1 MIGINKFTESDG
13 VEIMSSKADV
23 SFVQKMLTAFKKIN
37 SEITIDTLEHDFSP
51 RFVKYVIEGV
61 LGFTGTEYAFERG
74 RTDITLLDENN
85 NRTVVIETKRPR
97 EDLNEEKWR
106 NQAGKYADAS
116 TRFVGLTNGYRLI
129 MWEVRDGER
138 VPKVDIDFKRLIDS
152 KKTKE
157 EKLSTRETEQILF
170 LDNITKEQI
179 WSESKYLK
187 FDEYYAKIDVVEDN
201 GFDKLIENL
210 NYISNDLLKQYTYSA
225 YDEYYAGYAQYKQA
239 KDEIEEIKKQANG
252 NQRETAD
259 IARYELKTEG
269 RYKKYAPFIGF
280 YIWKAISNREDDKEE
295 ENKQV
300 FCKES
305 IYVLLNRLLF
315 IRICEDKGLLSKKI
329 SNGGIERLREQLYEP
344 SMPDNA
350 VFKQI
355 VFFSYN
361 AANNLY
367 YHFYEKDNPLD
378 WYESGDGEL
387 DRVLNRVLWILNQF
401 NFSKVDR
408 DILGKLYEKY
418 LPKEERKSLGEFYTP
433 DEVIDYILD
442 AVGYVPGKAIEEKDL
457 IDPACGSGGF
467 LVRATRRLIA
477 RHVVKFGKASPKE
490 ALDNRKWQDLLGKL
504 TPKECEEIVNS
515 VALHIHGF
523 DINPFAVNI
532 TEMNLLFQIIDL
544 FFKAAKGN
552 KAFRVP
558 RFKVY
563 ETDSLEVQNRQLNIT
578 QFYGATGKNLA
589 KDKETTDELKK
600 KRYDFVVGNPP
611 YVKVQKLPSIQK
623 EMLEKSFRTAK
634 GLYDLYTIF
643 VEFGIDELNN
653 TGRLGFIISDKFIQR
668 GYGEPLREIIAKETT
683 IEEIIDFGDS
693 PVFDGVTNYP
703 LILTVHK
710 PHDPT
715 AISKVVKVKKES
727 PSLLDSILAT
737 KKDLDNS
744 FMTTKFVSH
753 SEFVK
758 NWSFAGERMT
768 KLFTNFV
775 GIKTLGDLCNSIQ
788 VGIQTG
794 NDDLLLFPQDFVQRE
809 IDSKYLKPY
818 VKGREVRRYLQP
830 EPKLL
835 VLYPYILDGGKQR
848 LISESELR
856 LNPKLYNYL
865 ISHKNELIKRWGVKN
880 YYDLPTAR
888 TIEWFE
894 ERKIITP
901 DVSDRPNF
909 TIMDGGVYFSK
920 GSCYGLLL
928 KDKKLYELVVGILNS
943 KLLFAV
949 IKDRSPL
956 FSGGYYRFTTD
967 FLEPLPI
974 KIPISEYER
983 SIAAKIVTNVKEV
996 LKLKK
1001 KDRSSDTLKFEKEID
1016 NLVFDLYG
1024 VHDEGRKA
1032 VEDYTS

>member
-1 MIGINKFTESDG
+1 MPPKPNIG
-13 VEIMSSKADV
+13 
-23 SFVQKMLTAFKKIN
+23 FVQKILTAFKKIN
-37 SEITIDTLEHDFSP
+37 DEIDESTLEHNFSP
-51 RFVKYVIEGV
+51 KLGKYVIEAA
-61 LGFTGTEYAFERG
+61 LGYSGNDFVYERE
-74 RTDITLLDENN
+74 RTDVTLYDENKS
-85 NRTVVIETKRPR
+85 RAVVIETKRPR
-97 EDLNEEKWR
+97 EDLNGEKWR
-106 NQAGKYADAS
+106 TQAGRYADAS
-116 TRFVGLTNGYRLI
+116 TRFVGLTNGYRFLL
-129 MWEVRDGER
+129 WEVKDGER
-138 VPKVDIDFKRLIDS
+138 TLRVDIDFKNMISS

-157 EKLSTRETEQILF
+157 DKLSTKETEQILY
-170 LDNITKEQI
+170 LENITKEQI

-187 FDEYYAKIDVVEDN
+187 FDEYYAKIDVAQDE
-201 GFDKLIENL
+201 GFDKLIEDL

-225 YDEYYAGYAQYKQA
+225 FDEYYAGYAQYKQA
-239 KDEIEEIKKQANG
+239 KDEIDEIKKQVNG
-252 NQRETAD
+252 SKRESAD

-269 RYKKYAPFIGF
+269 RYKKYAPFIGY
-280 YIWKAISNREDDKEE
+280 YIWKAISNRQEDREE

-305 IYVLLNRLLF
+305 IYVLINRLLF

-344 SMPDNA
+344 SMPDNG

-387 DRVLNRVLWILNQF
+387 DHVLNRVIWILNQF
-401 NFSKVDR
+401 DFAKVDR

-418 LPKEERKSLGEFYTP
+418 LPREERKSLGEFYTP

-442 AVGYVPGKAIEEKDL
+442 AVGYVPNKAIEEKDL
-457 IDPACGSGGF
+457 IDPTCGSGGF

-477 RHVVKFGKASPKE
+477 RHAVKFGKASPKE
-490 ALDNRKWQDLLGKL
+490 ALDNRKWHDVYDRL

-544 FFKAAKGN
+544 YFKAAKGN
-552 KAFRVP
+552 KGFTVP

-600 KRYDFVVGNPP
+600 KKYDFVVGNPP

-623 EMLEKSFRTAK
+623 EMLEKSFKTAK

-643 VEFGIDELNN
+643 VEFGIGELNSS
-653 TGRLGFIISDKFIQR
+653 GRLGFIISDKFVQR
-668 GYGEPLREIIAKETT
+668 GYGEPLKDIIASETT
-683 IEEIIDFGDS
+683 IEEIIDFGDT
-693 PVFDGVTNYP
+693 PVFEGVTNYP
-703 LILTVHK
+703 LILTIHK
-710 PHDPT
+710 PHDAS
-715 AISKVVKVKKES
+715 AISKIVKVKRAD
-727 PSLLDSILAT
+727 PSLLTTIVSTSKAT
-737 KKDLDNS
+737 DNS
-744 FMTTKFVSH
+744 LITAKFVPH

-758 NWSFAGERMT
+758 DWSFAEEKMT
-768 KLFTNFV
+768 KLFNSFV
-775 GIKTLGDLCNSIQ
+775 GTKSLGDLCSSIQ

-794 NDDLLLFPQDFVQRE
+794 NDDLLLFPQDFVERE
-809 IDSKYLKPY
+809 LDHKYLKPY
-818 VKGREVRRYLQP
+818 VKGRGVRRYLRP

-835 VLYPYILDGGKQR
+835 VLYPYVMENGNQR
-848 LISESELR
+848 LINESELR

-865 ISHKNELIKRWGVKN
+865 LSHKNELTKRWGVKG

-888 TIEWFE
+888 SIDWFE
-894 ERKIITP
+894 EKKIVTP
-901 DVSDRPNF
+901 DVSDKPNF
-909 TIMDGGVYFSK
+909 TIIDGGVYFSK
-920 GSCYGLLL
+920 GSCYGLVL
-928 KDKKLYELVVGILNS
+928 KDKKLYEFIVGVLNS
-943 KLLFAV
+943 KLLFAI

-967 FLEPLPI
+967 YLGPLPI
-974 KIPISEYER
+974 KIPSNEDER
-983 SIAAKIVTNVKEV
+983 DLAAKIATNVKEIMS
-996 LKLKK
+996 LKRKNGNA
-1001 KDRSSDTLKFEKEID
+1001 DTTKLENEID
-1016 NLVFDLYG
+1016 DLVFDLYG
-1024 VHDEGRKA
+1024 VQWDDRKV
-1032 VEDYTS
+1032 VEDYIS